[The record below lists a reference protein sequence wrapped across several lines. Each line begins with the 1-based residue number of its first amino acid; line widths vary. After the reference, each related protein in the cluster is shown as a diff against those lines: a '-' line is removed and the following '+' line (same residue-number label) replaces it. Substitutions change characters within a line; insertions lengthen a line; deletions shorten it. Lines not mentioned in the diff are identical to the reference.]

1 MGEWSKSIGEHGE
14 DIVFSFLKF
23 IGWKAAIR
31 GIDVACIRP
40 PAHKVSN
47 SERSSHGIDYIYTGR
62 SPLEDGVL
70 KHLCISSKFSTQAYP
85 SSPTKTFKSHFTDL
99 AMAIECFKRSAQKKQ
114 LNAGHKGIS
123 AEVVS
128 GVLFWINDKDAK
140 DHDVVTEVAS
150 CNGIDTFSYGTIYVV
165 DNRRASFLY
174 EAISYVRTTFGA
186 ANVKFLYPS
195 TGKNVDPSQRV
206 ATGDV
211 LPAEYLT
218 SGIIPFFIDDGGKK
232 KLAVCCDDEFSEE
245 ALRRLIGYLSSV
257 ALDFPQQVLIAF
269 PDYTFS
275 QHSRQAAV
283 ATASIADKRFADLVE
298 VVSYRSDFRN
308 IA

>member
-14 DIVFSFLKF
+14 DIVFSFLKL

-31 GIDVACIRP
+31 GIDVGCIRP
-40 PAHKVSN
+40 AAHQTSS
-47 SERSSHGIDYIYTGR
+47 SERSSHGIDYVYTGR

-70 KHLCISSKFSTQAYP
+70 KHLCISSKFSTHAYP
-85 SSPTKTFKSHFTDL
+85 SSPTSTFKSHFTDL
-99 AMAIECFKRSAQKKQ
+99 AMAVECFKRSPQKKQ
-114 LNAGHKGIS
+114 LNAGHTGIT

-140 DHDVVTEVAS
+140 DHDVVAEVAN
-150 CNGIDTFSYGTIYVV
+150 CKGIDAFNYGTIYVV
-165 DNRRASFLY
+165 DNRRASFLF

-218 SGIIPFFIDDGGKK
+218 SGIIPFFIDHDGKK
-232 KLAVCCDDEFSEE
+232 KLAVCSDDEFSEHN
-245 ALRRLIGYLSSV
+245 LRRLIGYLSSV
-257 ALDFPQQVLIAF
+257 AMDFP
-269 PDYTFS
+269 S
-275 QHSRQAAV
+275 KS
-283 ATASIADKRFADLVE
+283 
-298 VVSYRSDFRN
+298 
-308 IA
+308 

>member
-23 IGWKAAIR
+23 IGWKAAIK
-31 GIDVACIRP
+31 GIDVNCIRP
-40 PAHKVSN
+40 TAHQVSS
-47 SERSSHGIDYIYTGR
+47 SERSTHGIDYVYTSQ

-85 SSPTKTFKSHFTDL
+85 TSPANTFKSHFTDL
-99 AMAIECFKRSAQKKQ
+99 AIAMECFKRSPQKKQ
-114 LNAGHKGIS
+114 LNTGYTGIS

-128 GVLFWINDKDAK
+128 GVLFWINDKDDK
-140 DHDVVTEVAS
+140 DHDVVTEVAG
-150 CNGIDTFSYGTIYVV
+150 CRGLDDFQYGTIYVV

-174 EAISYVRTTFGA
+174 EAISYIRNTFGS

-195 TGKNVDPSQRV
+195 TGKNVDPSQRI

-218 SGIIPFFIDDGGKK
+218 SGIIPFFIHEGDKK
-232 KLAVCCDDEFSEE
+232 KLAVCCDDDFSTEG
-245 ALRRLIGYLSSV
+245 LRRLIGYLGSV

-269 PDYTFS
+269 PDYNFS
-275 QHSRQAAV
+275 QHSRQASLAK
-283 ATASIADKRFADLVE
+283 ASIADKRLADLVE
-298 VVSYRSDFRN
+298 VVSYRSDFRR